1 MGRGPWTYFSTFR
14 SKNRPNNR
22 SALFGSW
29 SLDLFRLLYRDKKQ
43 EKIKTTQLG
52 QDFFCLFLLFT
63 VLQPGGRVMRYDFD
77 KKYSSAPL
85 FMSESGPLHHRHI
98 PAGRPAPVHPTPVHG
113 SGLGT
118 PTVRSADCT
127 APSKSKQGRSV
138 CSEVRLT
145 PETTSPVSASAGR
158 SRHGGACRF
167 SRSPIGWD
175 LAPAP
180 PLAPLFSSVVR
191 SVTREGSGWCF
202 QKCCCCC

>member
-43 EKIKTTQLG
+43 EKKIKTTQLG

-63 VLQPGGRVMRYDFD
+63 VLRHGGRVMRYDFD
-77 KKYSSAPL
+77 KKLQFSTAFHVRVSPSSPPPPPH
-85 FMSESGPLHHRHI
+85 S
-98 PAGRPAPVHPTPVHG
+98 VHPAPVHG

-138 CSEVRLT
+138 CGEARLT
-145 PETTSPVSASAGR
+145 PETTSPVSASVGR
-158 SRHGGACRF
+158 
-167 SRSPIGWD
+167 
-175 LAPAP
+175 
-180 PLAPLFSSVVR
+180 
-191 SVTREGSGWCF
+191 
-202 QKCCCCC
+202 